1 MNQLRHL
8 AIRTK
13 EPEKLAAFILTLLP
27 FARVREGW
35 PPAKGHERRSFH
47 LTDGH
52 FELAILAKRMPMF
65 SAEQAARSGLSM
77 RGLALLRQIAACAL
91 VLLSL
96 HVARATPA
104 AMAAEK
110 PGWQSEWE
118 RTLAGAKKEGEVSLW
133 GDAEITHPDIVAAFT
148 KEFPFIKPITVT
160 GKGGDLTVRI
170 LSERRAGKYLADVY
184 SGTMSGAAFYEFY
197 RSGVLNPIKP
207 TFILP
212 EVTDE
217 SGWLGGKHHYV
228 DPDNYMILYEGNVAG
243 TSIYYNTQSVKPND
257 FSSYWDLLAPKWKG
271 KIAMFERTGSG
282 FPSLTPVYYNPH
294 LGPDFIKRLVG
305 EMNVTVSRDRRQ
317 ATDWLGTGKFVL
329 CIGCGDVERASRDGM
344 PVSELDR
351 RHLKEAGNN
360 ITLNGNS
367 GLALVSKTT
376 HPHAATVFINWFL
389 SRRGQMVWQEIMNTK
404 VGEPSNSMR
413 IDIPKDNVLP
423 PARREDGE
431 KYLVTGFQD
440 PGPPTKLIEELLG
453 RKGAK

>member
-8 AIRTK
+8 AIRTE

-27 FARVREGW
+27 FARSEKVGFGQNGQFKI
-35 PPAKGHERRSFH
+35 AVGQMKTSSF
-47 LTDGH
+47 
-52 FELAILAKRMPMF
+52 M
-65 SAEQAARSGLSM
+65 SM
-77 RGLALLRQIAACAL
+77 RGLALLRQIAAAL
-91 VLLSL
+91 LLLSL

-257 FSSYWDLLAPKWKG
+257 FSSYWGLLAPKWKG

-367 GLALVSKTT
+367 GLALISKAT

-389 SRRGQMVWQEIMNTK
+389 SRRGQMVWQEVMNTN

-423 PARREDGE
+423 AARREDGE